1 MGKFRI
7 LKACF
12 IFQIQFLF
20 RKFISQ
26 NLYGNI
32 INSERNKERS
42 WGKKNM
48 KNFTSEYLAH
58 NKKKQSTCLPGY
70 DRSVKKEHPFC

>member
-1 MGKFRI
+1 MGKFKI

-20 RKFISQ
+20 KKFISQ

-32 INSERNKERS
+32 INSDRNKERS
-42 WGKKNM
+42 WGRKK
-48 KNFTSEYLAH
+48 H
-58 NKKKQSTCLPGY
+58 
-70 DRSVKKEHPFC
+70 